1 MNSVIIHSSRFG
13 ALVVVWSI
21 FGRETKIE
29 RIFLSS
35 PKQSAIFASSIIFP
49 DSENKSCQMIDDI
62 CAKILDILAGRIIR
76 IPLSCT
82 RFDRCSA
89 FQQKVLLAQYTVE
102 YGKISTYKQIA
113 DCIGNKASARAVGN
127 ALAKNPF
134 PLIVPCHRTLRSDG
148 SIGSYQGGI
157 EMKRA
162 LLENEG
168 IKL

>member
-1 MNSVIIHSSRFG
+1 MNLVMINSSRFG
-13 ALVVVWSI
+13 DVAVVWSL
-21 FGRETKIE
+21 FNRKPKIL
-29 RIFLSS
+29 RVFLSRDEL
-35 PKQSAIFASSIIFP
+35 SAIFAISMPFP
-49 DSENKSCQMIDDI
+49 KIEKKSCKIIDNI
-62 CAKILDILAGRIIR
+62 CDQIADILDGRKIR

-157 EMKRA
+157 EMKRS

-168 IKL
+168 IKF